1 MYIHNIIIYKYMYV
15 YIYIYIYIYMYIYVY
30 IMNLFFLPLVVHPS
44 GKYSSED
51 NLAENVKPFV
61 GE

>member
-15 YIYIYIYIYMYIYVY
+15 YIYMYIYVY